1 MIDETAAHLR
11 RLLKGTEHD
20 AARRWHA
27 ATERARDSDR
37 HARREAFLREL
48 SCRPNDN
55 RVRLGRG
62 QSLEGEHQW
71 CGLPLDAL
79 CAMHVGVSGA
89 TGTGK
94 SFLIAGLLFQLL
106 MRRVPLVLVDM
117 KSELAELL
125 LEVIVPAVVA
135 RGREDLIDRVRIIRP
150 FEPGRVPLLR
160 LTEPEPR
167 VSRQVQ
173 SMNIAQSLS
182 EAVGHDL
189 GPRMLRALLP
199 AAGLAVERNLPL
211 PILTEWLRSPEAF
224 AKAAASSSDPIIR
237 AYALHELPRENR
249 NSLDALRA
257 RLDLLFHLPEVRAAL
272 SAPHCLSFDECLESG
287 VTILD
292 FGSPPGGA
300 EAAMRFIA
308 GPVAGRFGRAIL
320 SREMGPR
327 TAPTVV
333 CFEEFQELLG
343 SYQVEMFKRL
353 LALSRFKRVS
363 LWFSNQQ
370 PAQIAEADRTL
381 LRILRTNLG
390 AEVIFRSS
398 VEDARTLSGGLST
411 RSPDETLTQAR
422 SRLIEEIA
430 TLPRRSLFLWLRDSS
445 FGPQRLQS
453 PRLDVDALRRSAAT
467 LTPEVRER
475 IRLGSTSIVWTQDE
489 DSSPTERVTEP
500 DERVA
505 PLQPEKRR
513 RAPRLG

>member
-1 MIDETAAHLR
+1 
-11 RLLKGTEHD
+11 
-20 AARRWHA
+20 
-27 ATERARDSDR
+27 
-37 HARREAFLREL
+37 
-48 SCRPNDN
+48 
-55 RVRLGRG
+55 
-62 QSLEGEHQW
+62 
-71 CGLPLDAL
+71 
-79 CAMHVGVSGA
+79 
-89 TGTGK
+89 
-94 SFLIAGLLFQLL
+94 
-106 MRRVPLVLVDM
+106 
-117 KSELAELL
+117 
-125 LEVIVPAVVA
+125 
-135 RGREDLIDRVRIIRP
+135 
-150 FEPGRVPLLR
+150 
-160 LTEPEPR
+160 
-167 VSRQVQ
+167 
-173 SMNIAQSLS
+173 
-182 EAVGHDL
+182 
-189 GPRMLRALLP
+189 
-199 AAGLAVERNLPL
+199 
-211 PILTEWLRSPEAF
+211 
-224 AKAAASSSDPIIR
+224 
-237 AYALHELPRENR
+237 
-249 NSLDALRA
+249 
-257 RLDLLFHLPEVRAAL
+257 
-272 SAPHCLSFDECLESG
+272 
-287 VTILD
+287 
-292 FGSPPGGA
+292 
-300 EAAMRFIA
+300 MRFIA

-320 SREMGPR
+320 SREMGLS

-353 LALSRFKRVS
+353 LALSRFKKVS

-453 PRLDVDALRRSAAT
+453 PRLDLDALRRSAAT
-467 LTPEVRER
+467 LSPEVRER
-475 IRLGSTSIVWTQDE
+475 IRLGSASIAWTQSE

>member
-1 MIDETAAHLR
+1 MVDEMAAHLR
-11 RLLKGTEHD
+11 RLLKGTEND
-20 AARRWHA
+20 VARRWHA
-27 ATERARDSDR
+27 TTERARDSDS

-48 SCRPNDN
+48 SCNPNDD

-71 CGLPLDAL
+71 CGLPLGTL

-150 FEPGRVPLLR
+150 FESGRVPLLR
-160 LTEPEPR
+160 LTEPEQR

-272 SAPHCLSFDECLESG
+272 SAPRCLSFDECLESG

-320 SREMGPR
+320 SREMGPS

-353 LALSRFKRVS
+353 LALCRFKKVS

-467 LTPEVRER
+467 LSPEVRER
-475 IRLGSTSIVWTQDE
+475 IRLGSASIAWTQE
-489 DSSPTERVTEP
+489 ADSSPTEQVTAP

-505 PLQPEKRR
+505 PLELEKRR